1 MSLRH
6 HLLSIAGIF
15 LGLGLG
21 ILIGASVT
29 SDQSLL
35 ARQQAMI
42 DRLDADFAALSAE
55 RGALVKELDAYRR
68 YAEESLAHVVG
79 SSLAGQRVA
88 LVAMGTASASVASVT
103 NSCETAGGAIGAVIK
118 CDMAA
123 LDGLSPEDWK
133 AVGRAIADGDTETL
147 RLLAAD
153 TGAPF
158 GVDSRAAGGFSAVL
172 VLAPAADAS
181 QAVAAAV
188 RAISDEAKHAAIP
201 VVLGWTGSAPAATGK
216 DWGLGGTCV
225 QVAGVGS
232 APGNAAAVLALAG
245 IKGDYGRA
253 PATPFLPP
261 ASSVPRLAVGGTH

>member
-1 MSLRH
+1 M
-6 HLLSIAGIF
+6 
-15 LGLGLG
+15 
-21 ILIGASVT
+21 
-29 SDQSLL
+29 
-35 ARQQAMI
+35 
-42 DRLDADFAALSAE
+42 
-55 RGALVKELDAYRR
+55 
-68 YAEESLAHVVG
+68 
-79 SSLAGQRVA
+79 
-88 LVAMGTASASVASVT
+88 
-103 NSCETAGGAIGAVIK
+103 
-118 CDMAA
+118 
-123 LDGLSPEDWK
+123 
-133 AVGRAIADGDTETL
+133 
-147 RLLAAD
+147 
-153 TGAPF
+153 
-158 GVDSRAAGGFSAVL
+158 DSRAAGGFSAVL

-201 VVLGWTGSAPAATGK
+201 VVLGWTGSAPAAPGK